1 MKEIKIS
8 KKKVETGG
16 IQRVINNIKII
27 AVSKRE
33 KGTGEGRSKSKKQL
47 KRVRENSP
55 GLKKDPQIGSVYM
68 EFQAG
73 LTTKEKS
80 QTTRLEFLS
89 FKEKEEIS

>member
-47 KRVRENSP
+47 KRVR
-55 GLKKDPQIGSVYM
+55 
-68 EFQAG
+68 
-73 LTTKEKS
+73 
-80 QTTRLEFLS
+80 
-89 FKEKEEIS
+89 